1 MAILYSW
8 HFMVHN
14 EAMDEVVKNKID
26 EFFSQYRLRSYPK
39 GQILILN
46 HDDNDKVYYLTKGR
60 VKQYDVNYR
69 GEEIIL
75 NIFKPPAFFPMS
87 QAINDN
93 DNAYIYEAESDVAVR
108 QAPAE
113 AAVKFIKDNPDVM
126 FDLLARVYRG
136 VDGILGRVVQ
146 LAANNAH
153 SRLLYELSIEVRR
166 FGTIRPDGSYLLS
179 LHEKDLAARAS
190 LSRETVSREISK
202 LKRKGLI
209 DVSGEGV
216 IIFDIDNLESA
227 LHNPF

>member
-1 MAILYSW
+1 
-8 HFMVHN
+8 MVHN
-14 EAMDEVVKNKID
+14 EAMTDDVKEKIED
-26 EFFSQYRLRSYPK
+26 FFSQYRSRSYPK

-46 HDDNDKVYYLTKGR
+46 HDENDKVYYLVEGK

-87 QAINDN
+87 QAINDG
-93 DNAYIYEAESDVAVR
+93 DNPYIYEAESDVEVK

-113 AAVKFIKDNPDVM
+113 AAVRFIKENPDVM

-146 LAANNAH
+146 LAANSAY
-153 SRLLYELSIEVRR
+153 SRLLYELSVEARR
-166 FGTIRPDGSYLLS
+166 FGTVQSDGSYLLS

-190 LSRETVSREISK
+190 MSRETVSREVSK
-202 LKRKGLI
+202 LREKGLI
-209 DVSGEGV
+209 DIKADGV
-216 IIFDIDNLESA
+216 IIFDIDKLELA
-227 LHNPF
+227 LHHPF